1 MFVFLSTK
9 LLKITISWNLVL
21 HIQKCFHE
29 LEIVK
34 SLQRFYCR
42 NYSEKYLNG
51 RYKIQFRIFG
61 FLIPILI
68 WVKRHP
74 FNFILL
80 LYQLHYYHL
89 FISSLIFWIILMRDI
104 LSYYRKVMGLEMLEL
119 ESESRLYA
127 CFPNLFFLTLYDTLL
142 DWHLFSIY
150 TNRRKFLL
158 VIQKTIVHTMT
169 SEYST
174 WGCILP

>member
-1 MFVFLSTK
+1 MELSFAHTEMLPWIRNSKIITK
-9 LLKITISWNLVL
+9 ILLQELLRKIFKWKV
-21 HIQKCFHE
+21 Q
-29 LEIVK
+29 
-34 SLQRFYCR
+34 
-42 NYSEKYLNG
+42 
-51 RYKIQFRIFG
+51 IQFRIFG

-127 CFPNLFFLTLYDTLL
+127 WFPNLFFLMLYDTLL

-169 SEYST
+169 SQYST